1 MTKHLADHRTAS
13 EGGRL
18 QNFLRLERSQSATA
32 PRSLHQR
39 PHLRS
44 DDNPRLQHYLRIERG
59 LSDPE

>member
-18 QNFLRLERSQSATA
+18 QNFLRLERSQSPTA

-39 PHLRS
+39 PQTRS
-44 DDNPRLQHYLRIERG
+44 AKNPRLQHYLRIERG
-59 LSDPE
+59 IQA